1 MAQGEVHFR
10 PPVKN
15 NVPKLRFHL
24 LPAQIVFFGAAG
36 LDWNE
41 SKFNLLPQLQIG
53 FIPI

>member
-10 PPVKN
+10 PLVKN

-36 LDWNE
+36 LDDF
-41 SKFNLLPQLQIG
+41 KFNLLPHLQVG